1 MPYTIIR
8 DTREK
13 DLKGWQWR
21 KSLYCDGTVDG
32 TMKTGDY
39 TLEGYEGVLTIER
52 KGRISEFAKNI
63 NEVRFGKELERMAQ
77 FKHAYVIL
85 EFTMRDLLNY
95 PIGSGI
101 PRNKW
106 RYLKFKGSF
115 ILKKLTAM
123 MVEFPTIHFILA
135 GDAGKETASSI
146 FKRIVE
152 SERAIDS
159 TGGQAKES
167 PE

>member
-1 MPYTIIR
+1 MSKYTIIR

-13 DLKGWQWR
+13 EKKGWQWR
-21 KSLYCDGTVDG
+21 KSMYCEGTVDG

-63 NEVRFGKELERMAQ
+63 NEARFGKELERMTQ

-95 PIGSGI
+95 PVGSGI
-101 PRNKW
+101 PRHKW
-106 RYLKFKGSF
+106 RYLKFKGPF
-115 ILKKLTAM
+115 ILKKLTEM
-123 MVEFPTIHFILA
+123 MRDYPTIHFVLA

-152 SERAIDS
+152 SERANSDS
-159 TGGQAKES
+159 TGGES
-167 PE
+167 

>member
-1 MPYTIIR
+1 MSKYMIIR

-13 DLKGWQWR
+13 EKKGWQWR
-21 KSLYCDGTVDG
+21 KSLYCEGTVDE

-39 TLEGYEGVLTIER
+39 TLQGYEGVLTIER
-52 KGRISEFAKNI
+52 KGRISEFAKNV
-63 NEVRFGKELERMAQ
+63 NEVRFVKELERMTQ

-101 PRNKW
+101 PRYKW
-106 RYLKFKGSF
+106 KYLKFKGPF
-115 ILKKLTAM
+115 ILKKLTEM
-123 MVEFPTIHFILA
+123 MRDYPNIHFVLA

-152 SERAIDS
+152 SERVNPDS
-159 TGGQAKES
+159 AGGES
-167 PE
+167 